1 MDVPLSQKRL
11 VPETLEYD
19 SQPPPR
25 APPNP
30 TLQPLKNNIRDKF
43 FGNFYNSIDMLIRS
57 STTDT
62 DKQNTAVFVDD
73 MLFKLG
79 ALRSKLPS
87 GLSSEQEEHL
97 RNANKLAKTQAESRM
112 RNPFGSGTRRRR
124 KRKGSR
130 RSH

>member
-1 MDVPLSQKRL
+1 MELSQKRL
-11 VPETLEYD
+11 PPETLEYN

-30 TLQPLKNNIRDKF
+30 NLEPLKQNIRNKF
-43 FGNFYNSIDMLIRS
+43 FGNFYNGIDMLIRS

-73 MLFKLG
+73 LLFKLG
-79 ALRSKLPS
+79 VLRSKLPS
-87 GLSSEQEEHL
+87 SLSSAQEEHL
-97 RNANKLAKTQAESRM
+97 ENARKLAKTQAEYKIQ
-112 RNPFGSGTRRRR
+112 NPFGSGTRRRR

-130 RSH
+130 RRH